1 MLYMLKT
8 FPFSSI
14 SHQQV
19 IIIMTGLRESY
30 DVEDLDTLKRF
41 VRVELDGQ
49 AKFHFPN
56 SANFTSG
63 MNMGQIIQIAQAIR
77 ASAQAEIDE

>member
-19 IIIMTGLRESY
+19 IIILTALRESY
-30 DVEDLDTLKRF
+30 DLEDLATLKNF
-41 VRVELDGQ
+41 IRVELDAQ
-49 AKFHFPN
+49 ARFNFPN
-56 SANFTSG
+56 SENSTSG
-63 MNMGQIIQIAQAIR
+63 MNMG
-77 ASAQAEIDE
+77 